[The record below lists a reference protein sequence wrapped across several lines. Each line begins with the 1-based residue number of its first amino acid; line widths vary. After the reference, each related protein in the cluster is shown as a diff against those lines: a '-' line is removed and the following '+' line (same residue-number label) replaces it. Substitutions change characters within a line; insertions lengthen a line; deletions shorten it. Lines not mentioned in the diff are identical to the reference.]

1 MFGTYTQQ
9 LLIFMDKK
17 EKYYN
22 YVVNDIVK
30 NTEIDYDQETITLP
44 SPSFPL
50 LFFST
55 YSSFIPSILS
65 FSKYVK
71 ARYGAHD
78 EEMDIIWNQYRER
91 IIKLIDNE

>member
-1 MFGTYTQQ
+1 MNPK
-9 LLIFMDKK
+9 I
-17 EKYYN
+17 EKYYD
-22 YVVNDIVK
+22 YVVEDIIS

-44 SPSFPL
+44 SPSFPS
-50 LFFST
+50 FSFSHHL
-55 YSSFIPSILS
+55 YHPLS

-78 EEMDIIWNQYRER
+78 EEINIIWNQYRER